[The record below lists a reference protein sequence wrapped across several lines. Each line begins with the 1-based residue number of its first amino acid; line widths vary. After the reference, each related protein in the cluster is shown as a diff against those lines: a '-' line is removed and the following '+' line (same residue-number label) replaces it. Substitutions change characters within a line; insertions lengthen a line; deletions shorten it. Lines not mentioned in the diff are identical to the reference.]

1 MDYLSKNISVN
12 LKKIRQGK
20 KMSLDDASEQTGIS
34 KSMLGQIERGDSNP
48 TISTI
53 AKIVSGLHITID
65 DLIATPVH
73 DTYVVSKDKLTPAKE
88 VAGQYTVYKYF
99 PFDEKRKFEIYGIT
113 IEPNGIYQSG
123 SHGERTREYLVVTKG
138 VLTLKTGG
146 EFFEVKAG
154 DALRFDCDKEH
165 QYINNGKEKLM
176 FTTYFVFGQK

>member
-65 DLIATPVH
+65 DLIVSPSH
-73 DTYVVSKDKLTPAKE
+73 NTYVVNKEKMTPAKE
-88 VAGQYTVYKYF
+88 IAGQYAIYNYF
-99 PFDEKRKFEIYGIT
+99 PFDEKRNFEIYSVI
-113 IEPNGIYQSG
+113 IQPNGIYQSG
-123 SHGERTREYLVVTKG
+123 SHGEKSSEYIMVTSG
-138 VLTLKTGG
+138 TLTLKIEDEFYEVETGN
-146 EFFEVKAG
+146 AI
-154 DALRFDCDKEH
+154 RFDSNKEH
-165 QYINNGKEKLM
+165 RYINNGKSPLE
-176 FTTYFVFGQK
+176 FIIHFVISG